1 MHPTDSAKEL
11 CDHKAA
17 EIIEASEYSG
27 NGHFFEVYECPC
39 GAKGRISGQEDEP
52 PQNWTRTGEVFAE

>member
-1 MHPTDSAKEL
+1 M